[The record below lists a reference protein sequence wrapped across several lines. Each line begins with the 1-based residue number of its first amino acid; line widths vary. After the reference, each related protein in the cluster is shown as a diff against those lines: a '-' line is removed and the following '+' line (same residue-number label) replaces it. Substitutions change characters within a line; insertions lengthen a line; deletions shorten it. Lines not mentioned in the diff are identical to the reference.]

1 MKDTLRDIY
10 DAVDEFFSGMGSR
23 RLTTYSSSCAYYLFM
38 SLVPVIMLL
47 VSVLQYT
54 PLTRDVVLEAVADY
68 VPDSLY
74 EIVYFIV
81 TSIYNG
87 GRVALTVSI
96 LLTIWSA
103 SACMKALLRGMDSV
117 YDAERKEDYIRF
129 SLRACFY
136 MIIFVF
142 ILMLSFFVMVYGGKI
157 LDYIEQSMPVNH
169 SLDFLFT
176 LAKYLRFVIILALLA
191 LVFCLLYKWMPARRL
206 KFRRQ
211 LPGAVFSS
219 VAWAAFSFI
228 FSYYVS
234 LSDRFGAYGYIGTIM
249 VAMIWIFYCFYFL
262 LLGGF
267 INHYIEMKRA
277 EPEHDRHK
285 RA

>member
-1 MKDTLRDIY
+1 MKDTMRDIY
-10 DAVDEFFSGMGSR
+10 DAVDEFFGGMGSR
-23 RLTTYSSSCAYYLFM
+23 RITTYSAACAYYLFM

-68 VPDSLY
+68 VPESLY
-74 EIVYFIV
+74 EIVDYIV

-96 LLTIWSA
+96 LLTLWSV

-117 YDAERKEDYIRF
+117 YDAERREDYIRF

-136 MIIFVF
+136 MVIFVF
-142 ILMLSFFVMVYGGKI
+142 ILLLSFFVMVYGGQI
-157 LDYIEQSMPVNH
+157 LDMIEDSMPANH

-176 LAKYLRFVIILALLA
+176 LAKHLRFLIILALLA
-191 LVFCLLYKWMPARRL
+191 LVFSLLYKWMPAKNL
-206 KFRRQ
+206 KYRRQ
-211 LPGAVFSS
+211 LPGAVFSA
-219 VAWAAFSFI
+219 VVWAAFSFI
-228 FSYYVS
+228 FSFYVS
-234 LSDRFGAYGYIGTIM
+234 LSDKFGAYGYIGTIM

-262 LLGGF
+262 LMGGF

-277 EPEHDRHK
+277 GPEK
-285 RA
+285 